1 MIIYLIK
8 LILILVFNIGNNTY
22 CINSECKCC
31 CCNTK
36 LREIGGGSKCNLST
50 NPPKGTNPQK
60 GPNQIVGPQMEE
72 MRSEN
77 KGNLYHNPAKDT
89 NTSLDTNSQEIKTS
103 EGAKHNND
111 SNQILSNNS
120 LNASHVSEGGDKK
133 VDKIAI
139 DLDNGTFE
147 CNEDILT
154 TGFKKIG
161 KTLPNNVK
169 SVIHKDFMYGENIYY
184 SIDKDIFNSIKEDS
198 NVEIIKNLYS
208 DNYIVFVVKTQVEE
222 FKEENQKYDYY
233 LVYCHNGNTSVNING
248 LFDSIDT
255 NVEIKILGS
264 GNKLMNINYMFYV
277 CKNLK
282 KITFNQTCF
291 KTSNVTN
298 MTGMFYGCSSLERL
312 NLNNF
317 DTSNVTNMNGM
328 FEGCSSLKKLNLSS
342 FNTNNVTNMSDMFYG
357 CSSLEELNL
366 NNFNTNKVTDMS
378 CMFMRC
384 SSLKKINLS
393 NFNNNNVIY
402 MNRMFYGCS
411 SLEELNL
418 NNFNTGKVTSMIGMF
433 YGCSSLERLNLNN
446 FDTSNVT
453 DMSGMFYGCSLLEEL
468 NLSSFNISKVT
479 DISNMFYGC
488 SSLKELNLS
497 NFNTNK
503 VTDIRGMFDGCDKLK
518 SSVTTKDKKII
529 NNYTKFIK
537 KANK

>member
-50 NPPKGTNPQK
+50 NPSKGTNPQK
-60 GPNQIVGPQMEE
+60 GTKTPIVKPSKEVKPEKGAHTGGMK
-72 MRSEN
+72 SES
-77 KGNLYHNPAKDT
+77 KGN
-89 NTSLDTNSQEIKTS
+89 LDTNSAKGTNPSLDTDTHEIETS
-103 EGAKHNND
+103 EEAKHNNY

-154 TGFKKIG
+154 TGFKKIW

-208 DNYIVFVVKTQVEE
+208 DNYIVFAVKTQVEE

-366 NNFNTNKVTDMS
+366 NNFNTNNVTDMS

-411 SLEELNL
+411 S
-418 NNFNTGKVTSMIGMF
+418 
-433 YGCSSLERLNLNN
+433 
-446 FDTSNVT
+446 
-453 DMSGMFYGCSLLEEL
+453 
-468 NLSSFNISKVT
+468 
-479 DISNMFYGC
+479 
-488 SSLKELNLS
+488 
-497 NFNTNK
+497 
-503 VTDIRGMFDGCDKLK
+503 
-518 SSVTTKDKKII
+518 
-529 NNYTKFIK
+529 
-537 KANK
+537 